1 MQANGSSVAPVSIQ
15 TLGFEYG
22 TLLTGVLILSTPAV
36 KLRSRLLGAV
46 IAWVVPFVAQV
57 VVL

>member
-1 MQANGSSVAPVSIQ
+1 MQANASSVAPVSIQ

-22 TLLTGVLILSTPAV
+22 TLLTGALILSTPDV
-36 KLRSRLLGAV
+36 KLRSRLFGAV

-57 VVL
+57 VVP